1 VGGDSGEDGA
11 AGDVTTSKAVRRGP
25 VAGPGYA
32 GRRESPPAPE
42 GRRARCALQA
52 GGPACPHET
61 ARPRLA
67 AAAAAGGRAGAH
79 GAWGTGGW
87 RAHVVEAARRIPM
100 PREFAAAAGRAGMT
114 GVGQAEAVWR
124 RLCLQLEQGMEDGWV
139 EAAVQEV
146 QAAVVRDGDRAWH
159 AAKPRL
165 EEEVLSPPHLSFPL
179 SSLPSSIL
187 PT

>member
-1 VGGDSGEDGA
+1 MFDRVDRRVVGCSHAAAHAACSERARACSSVLDAHERGGA
-11 AGDVTTSKAVRRGP
+11 AGGAHSG
-25 VAGPGYA
+25 VAHSGTQ
-32 GRRESPPAPE
+32 RAPC
-42 GRRARCALQA
+42 R
-52 GGPACPHET
+52 
-61 ARPRLA
+61 
-67 AAAAAGGRAGAH
+67 H